1 MKNIY
6 DDPRKIEVAEIAAM
20 AVLTAFHCPAKVSFK
35 KTITSSG
42 GLGAKNPYIHFSLSQ
57 LDHIHYY
64 GFHEYS
70 RWQHILPDPLPV
82 GDKAIMWLACHEA
95 AHAINAYYNN
105 DLCHSKRWGYIYE
118 QCRNMLNL

>member
-6 DDPRKIEVAEIAAM
+6 DDPHKIEVAEIAAM
-20 AVLTAFHCPAKVSFK
+20 AVLTAFHCSAKVSFK
-35 KTITSSG
+35 KTIRSSA
-42 GLGAKNPYIHFSLSQ
+42 GLGSVYFSLSE
-57 LDHIHYY
+57 LDHLSYY
-64 GFHEYS
+64 GFYEYP
-70 RWQHILPDPLPV
+70 RWQHIVPDPPPV